1 MRTATHDRGTRMFRR
16 RITRRMPW
24 SRVPL
29 RRRSD
34 QIQAWL
40 NLAVVMAMLV
50 IAPWAGWRAASTAY
64 LSEARANEWERQH
77 HRPVVATLSQ
87 DAPVRSAAGGEAV
100 PASETVSVPAT
111 WTGPDGLAHTST
123 VSVVGGTRAGSTVTV
138 WVDDRGTLV
147 PPPRRRNAGVDA
159 LVAGLLTVIALA
171 AFLAG
176 VRRIAVWRLD
186 RRRLRSWEAEWQ
198 IVGPGWSRR

>member
-1 MRTATHDRGTRMFRR
+1 MRAATRDRGTGMWGR

-34 QIQAWL
+34 RIQAWL
-40 NLAVVMAMLV
+40 NLLVVMAMVV

-64 LSEARANEWERQH
+64 RSEVRANEWERQH

-87 DAPVRSAAGGEAV
+87 DAPVRYAAGGEAA
-100 PASETVSVPAT
+100 PASETVSVPAS
-111 WTGPDGLAHTST
+111 WTGPDGVAHTGT
-123 VSVVGGTRAGSTVTV
+123 VPVAGGTRAGSTVTV
-138 WVDDRGTLV
+138 WVDDRGALV
-147 PPPRRRNAGVDA
+147 TPPRRRNAGVDA
-159 LVAGLLTVIALA
+159 WVAGLLTVLALT
-171 AFLAG
+171 AFLGGA
-176 VRRIAVWRLD
+176 RRIVVWRLD
-186 RRRLRSWEAEWQ
+186 RRRLRSWEAEWL